1 MGREGRWLRADGS
14 WFVVVCVGWLQEL
27 LEDGEV
33 KELALLREGG
43 DDVADYLVQES
54 LGTCPR
60 KTARD
65 Q

>member
-1 MGREGRWLRADGS
+1 MGCGG
-14 WFVVVCVGWLQEL
+14 LQEL
-27 LEDGEV
+27 LEDAEV

-54 LGTCPR
+54 LG
-60 KTARD
+60 K